1 MGSPYG
7 QQPYPGQ
14 PDPQQPGQQSPYQG
28 QQSPYQ
34 GQPAQQ
40 QQYQSQGYG
49 SMPPVHASE
58 ASKGFFGS
66 LFDFS
71 FNSFVTP
78 KIVKLV
84 YVVSTIA
91 IGLVYIVAVIGG
103 FSNSPALGIVF
114 LLVGAVIAIVYLAF
128 IRMTLEFYYA
138 IVRMSED
145 INRRLPK
152 L

>member
-1 MGSPYG
+1 MP
-7 QQPYPGQ
+7 
-14 PDPQQPGQQSPYQG
+14 
-28 QQSPYQ
+28 
-34 GQPAQQ
+34 PAQP
-40 QQYQSQGYG
+40 QGYG
-49 SMPPVHASE
+49 SMPPVHTSTE
-58 ASKGFFGS
+58 KGFFGS

-91 IGLVYIVAVIGG
+91 VAIGYLAFVVIGFKASVG
-103 FSNSPALGIVF
+103 AGVGV
-114 LLVGAVIAIVYLAF
+114 LLVGALVAIVYLAF

-152 L
+152 P